1 MNLNFL
7 DILESFQLTIK
18 VNPTTVAINNNSDDD
33 DDDF

>member
-7 DILESFQLTIK
+7 GIPGSSQLTMK

-33 DDDF
+33 DYL